1 MAAGKGLFNAECRLP
16 NDHGEPRA
24 EGQQA
29 AGNSLRNSE
38 CGDGEPEN
46 GRRPFHDPAEARE
59 EPCPRTRKLLASC
72 PHEKEAAWSRF
83 TPRLQHLI
91 AVARQV
97 EEVELI
103 EVQDDLPA
111 DGLMRLVQ
119 EGGSFSFL
127 ADPREDVYTL
137 NDLKVRYT

>member
-1 MAAGKGLFNAECRLP
+1 MVKVHAQQVDSERALV
-16 NDHGEPRA
+16 DRA
-24 EGQQA
+24 E
-29 AGNSLRNSE
+29 LER
-38 CGDGEPEN
+38 
-46 GRRPFHDPAEARE
+46 
-59 EPCPRTRKLLASC
+59 
-72 PHEKEAAWSRF
+72 
-83 TPRLQHLI
+83 LI

-111 DGLMRLVQ
+111 EGLMRLVQ
-119 EGGSFSFL
+119 GGGSFSFL

>member
-1 MAAGKGLFNAECRLP
+1 MVKVHAQQVGAEKALV
-16 NDHGEPRA
+16 DRA
-24 EGQQA
+24 E
-29 AGNSLRNSE
+29 LER
-38 CGDGEPEN
+38 
-46 GRRPFHDPAEARE
+46 
-59 EPCPRTRKLLASC
+59 
-72 PHEKEAAWSRF
+72 
-83 TPRLQHLI
+83 LI

-103 EVQDDLPA
+103 DVQDDLPA
-111 DGLMRLVQ
+111 EGLMRLVQ

>member
-1 MAAGKGLFNAECRLP
+1 MVKVHARQVDSE
-16 NDHGEPRA
+16 RA
-24 EGQQA
+24 LVDRVE
-29 AGNSLRNSE
+29 LER
-38 CGDGEPEN
+38 
-46 GRRPFHDPAEARE
+46 
-59 EPCPRTRKLLASC
+59 
-72 PHEKEAAWSRF
+72 
-83 TPRLQHLI
+83 LI

-111 DGLMRLVQ
+111 EGLMRLVQ
-119 EGGSFSFL
+119 DGGSFGFL